1 MFDRVLN
8 TPLNFLKKT
17 VYGTKYSRMDQVNS
31 FKGCLPQILLG
42 PFLNILI
49 YIYIYIYINIYIYKY
64 ILIYMYVILQ
74 IQRLF
79 RVSGLPKFQKIYGG
93 GAEGMF
99 LTMAY
104 FSNFH

>member
-1 MFDRVLN
+1 
-8 TPLNFLKKT
+8 
-17 VYGTKYSRMDQVNS
+17 
-31 FKGCLPQILLG
+31 
-42 PFLNILI
+42 
-49 YIYIYIYINIYIYKY
+49 
-64 ILIYMYVILQ
+64 MYVILQ